1 MNEEKFWLCVWG
13 MMLSFLSVVALCI
26 TFNAHWK
33 RDKWEKAVSNGAD
46 PMVVSCALNDIGGGA
61 DAAICAILAQGRNK

>member
-13 MMLSFLSVVALCI
+13 MVLAFCLTLALCI

-46 PMVVSCALNDIGGGA
+46 PMVVSCALNDIAGGA
-61 DAAICAILAQGRNK
+61 DAAICTILAQGRK

>member
-13 MMLSFLSVVALCI
+13 MVLAFCLTLVLCI

-46 PMVVSCALNDIGGGA
+46 PMVVACALDDIAGGA
-61 DAAICAILAQGRNK
+61 DAAICAILAQGRK

>member
-13 MMLSFLSVVALCI
+13 MALAFLVVLMLCL

-46 PMVVSCALNDIGGGA
+46 PMVVACALEGA
-61 DAAICAILAQGRNK
+61 NTYSETAICTILAQGRK

>member
-13 MMLSFLSVVALCI
+13 MVLTFCLTLALCI
-26 TFNAHWK
+26 TFNAHGK

-46 PMVVSCALNDIGGGA
+46 PMVVACALDGVQGYA
-61 DAAICAILAQGRNK
+61 ETAICTILAQGRK

>member
-13 MMLSFLSVVALCI
+13 MVLTFCLTLVLCI

-46 PMVVSCALNDIGGGA
+46 PMVVSCALNDIAGSA
-61 DAAICAILAQGRNK
+61 EAIICAMLAQERTK

>member
-13 MMLSFLSVVALCI
+13 MILSFLAVLVLCI
-26 TFNAHWK
+26 TFNAYGK

-46 PMVVSCALNDIGGGA
+46 PMVVACALDDIGGGA
-61 DAAICAILAQGRNK
+61 DAAICTILAQGRNK